1 MAVELE
7 VAVPPGG
14 AGGQDIGVRFTAD
27 TGTDFQM
34 RLCRLDVRAVGRDLV
49 CLIDGAVRRT
59 YAKAAVTNSFED
71 VGSVSL
77 TGPDL
82 CMADAA
88 EWRNS
93 SDEGRSPHSRR
104 FRVRAVYEM
113 LPGQSWVWGQAGLS
127 SAAPMA
133 TKIVAEAQF
142 SNGTTWTADHVF
154 SVYSAAKPQHSD
166 LYG

>member
-1 MAVELE
+1 M
-7 VAVPPGG
+7 PPGG
-14 AGGQDIGVRFTAD
+14 AGGQDIGFTFTAD

-49 CLIDGAVRRT
+49 CLLGGDAVRPT
-59 YAKAAVTNSFED
+59 YGKAAVTNSFED
-71 VGSVSL
+71 VGSVTL

-82 CMADAA
+82 CTADAA

-93 SDEGRSPHSRR
+93 SRSPANRR

-113 LPGQSWVWGQAGLS
+113 LPGQSWVWSRAGLS
-127 SAAPMA
+127 STAAMA
-133 TKIVAEAQF
+133 TKIVAEARF